1 MDTSNDSR
9 GVSPSLTDNPNNPS
23 GPKNSDNGKRNRES
37 EKNVVSSKTSRN
49 GKSDLTRRDRVEE
62 TKKGSNGGGGGGGN
76 NDGSDEEFVDFIIG
90 SYHNKRR
97 ETIKDVS
104 SDDDEP
110 YEKVKITK
118 NIDTIEDLIEIG
130 GMYKP
135 GERKKYNINM
145 SALNKLI
152 EPLTDLK
159 RMIGMPKL
167 KKAILDQVIYFLQD
181 FEEKNTHMM
190 HTIIE
195 GPPGSGKTEVAKI
208 LAKIYAKLG
217 FLKKDKV
224 TSVRR
229 SDLIGQYLGQTA
241 VKTQKAI
248 DSAKGGVL
256 LIDEAYSLGNPEGR
270 DSYSK
275 ECIDTINQNLSEGKG
290 EFICIIV
297 GYKKALKES
306 FFAYNAGLERRFPF
320 RYSIDEYN
328 HIDLLNIFKKLLEDY
343 KWNLTSDEGKLDR
356 FFEDNRKI
364 FEFNGGDLETLIQ
377 CSKIAHSRRVF
388 MLDEEEKKKLTIDDL
403 NSGLKAMMENEEIA
417 KRKNGNGFDFVSHL
431 YN

>member
-1 MDTSNDSR
+1 MSN
-9 GVSPSLTDNPNNPS
+9 NNS
-23 GPKNSDNGKRNRES
+23 GNSGKDNGKRNRDN
-37 EKNVVSSKTSRN
+37 EKNIVSSKTSKN
-49 GKSDLTRRDRVEE
+49 NSTDSTRRD
-62 TKKGSNGGGGGGGN
+62 KYIKSGGGGDD
-76 NDGSDEEFVDFIIG
+76 DGSDEEFVDFVVG
-90 SYHNKRR
+90 SYHNKQRQR
-97 ETIKDVS
+97 SRWDQPPV
-104 SDDDEP
+104 DDTW
-110 YEKVKITK
+110 EKVKITK
-118 NIDTIEDLIEIG
+118 QIDTIDDLIELG
-130 GMYKP
+130 KMYKP
-135 GERKKYNINM
+135 EEKKKYNIDM
-145 SALNKLI
+145 VSLNKLVD
-152 EPLTDLK
+152 PLVDLK
-159 RMIGMPKL
+159 RMVGMPKL

-181 FEEKNTHMM
+181 FDEKNTHMM

-208 LAKIYAKLG
+208 LGKIYARLG

-241 VKTQKAI
+241 IKTQKAI

-290 EFICIIV
+290 DFICIIV

-306 FFAYNAGLERRFPF
+306 FFAYNTGLERRFPF
-320 RYSIDEYN
+320 RYTIDEYN
-328 HIDLLNIFKKLLEDY
+328 HSDLMNIFKKLLVDY
-343 KWNLTSDEGKLDR
+343 KWEFVVEEKKLDK
-356 FFEDNRKI
+356 FFEENRKI

-388 MLDEEEKKKLTIDDL
+388 MLDDTEKKKLSIDDL
-403 NSGLKAMMENEEIA
+403 KSGLKTMMENEEVA
-417 KRKNGNGFDFVSHL
+417 NRKNKNEVDIIQHL

>member
-1 MDTSNDSR
+1 MSN
-9 GVSPSLTDNPNNPS
+9 NNS
-23 GPKNSDNGKRNRES
+23 GNSGKDNGKRNRDN
-37 EKNVVSSKTSRN
+37 EKNIVSSKTSKN
-49 GKSDLTRRDRVEE
+49 NSTDSTRRD
-62 TKKGSNGGGGGGGN
+62 KYIKSGGGGDD
-76 NDGSDEEFVDFIIG
+76 DGSDEEFVDFVVG
-90 SYHNKRR
+90 SYHNKQRQR
-97 ETIKDVS
+97 SRWDQPPV
-104 SDDDEP
+104 DDTW
-110 YEKVKITK
+110 EKVKITK
-118 NIDTIEDLIEIG
+118 QIDTIDDLIELG
-130 GMYKP
+130 KMYKP
-135 GERKKYNINM
+135 EEKKKYNIDM
-145 SALNKLI
+145 VSLNKLVD
-152 EPLTDLK
+152 PLVDLK
-159 RMIGMPKL
+159 RMVGMPKL

-181 FEEKNTHMM
+181 FDEKNTHMM

-208 LAKIYAKLG
+208 LGKIYARLG

-241 VKTQKAI
+241 IKTQKAI

-290 EFICIIV
+290 DFICIIV

-320 RYSIDEYN
+320 RYTIDEYN
-328 HIDLLNIFKKLLEDY
+328 HSDLMNIFKKLLVDY
-343 KWNLTSDEGKLDR
+343 KWEFVVEEKKLDK
-356 FFEDNRKI
+356 FFEENRKI

-377 CSKIAHSRRVF
+377 CSKISHSRRVF
-388 MLDEEEKKKLTIDDL
+388 TMDEENKKKLTIDDL
-403 NSGLKAMMENEEIA
+403 NGGLKSMMENEEIA
-417 KRKNGNGFDFVSHL
+417 KRKDGGIDIISHL

>member
-1 MDTSNDSR
+1 M
-9 GVSPSLTDNPNNPS
+9 PSDPSKNPDNS
-23 GPKNSDNGKRNRES
+23 GKRSRDND
-37 EKNVVSSKTSRN
+37 KTIVSSKTTRN
-49 GKSDLTRRDRVEE
+49 GKIDSTRRDKIVV
-62 TKKGSNGGGGGGGN
+62 KNGGSSDDDN
-76 NDGSDEEFVDFIIG
+76 SDEEFVDFIIG
-90 SYHNKRR
+90 TYHNKKR
-97 ETIKDVS
+97 EQNTN
-104 SDDDEP
+104 SDLSDSDEP
-110 YEKVKITK
+110 WEKVKITK
-118 NIDTIEDLIEIG
+118 NIETLDDLIDLG
-130 GMYKP
+130 KLYKH
-135 GERKKYNINM
+135 GERKKYNIDM
-145 SALNKLI
+145 VALSKLV

-167 KKAILDQVIYFLQD
+167 KKAILDQVIYFLQN

-208 LAKIYAKLG
+208 MGRIYARLG

-224 TSVRR
+224 SSVRR

-241 VKTQKAI
+241 AKTQKAI
-248 DSAKGGVL
+248 DNAKGGVL

-297 GYKKALKES
+297 GYKKALKDS
-306 FFAYNAGLERRFPF
+306 FFAYNPGLERRFPF
-320 RYSIDEYN
+320 RYTIDEYN
-328 HIDLLNIFKKLLEDY
+328 HVDLLNIFKKLLEDY
-343 KWNLTSDEGKLDR
+343 KWDLNCEENKLVG
-356 FFEDNRKI
+356 FFEENRKI

-388 MLDEEEKKKLTIDDL
+388 MLDEEEKKKLTIEDL
-403 NSGLKAMMENEEIA
+403 KAGLKSMMDNEDIA
-417 KRKNGNGFDFVSHL
+417 KRKDGNSFDIVSHL

>member
-1 MDTSNDSR
+1 M
-9 GVSPSLTDNPNNPS
+9 PSDPSKNPDNS
-23 GPKNSDNGKRNRES
+23 GKRSRNND
-37 EKNVVSSKTSRN
+37 KTIISSKTTKN
-49 GKSDLTRRDRVEE
+49 GKSDSTRRDQII
-62 TKKGSNGGGGGGGN
+62 KNGGSSDD
-76 NDGSDEEFVDFIIG
+76 NDSDEEFVDFIIG
-90 SYHNKRR
+90 TYHNKKR
-97 ETIKDVS
+97 EQNNN
-104 SDDDEP
+104 SDLSDSDEP
-110 YEKVKITK
+110 WENVKITK
-118 NIDTIEDLIEIG
+118 NIETLDDLIDLGKI
-130 GMYKP
+130 YNSK
-135 GERKKYNINM
+135 ERKKYNIDM
-145 SALNKLI
+145 VALNKLV

-167 KKAILDQVIYFLQD
+167 KKSILDQVIYFLQN

-208 LAKIYAKLG
+208 MGRIYARLG

-224 TSVRR
+224 SSVRR

-241 VKTQKAI
+241 AKTQKAI
-248 DSAKGGVL
+248 DNAKGGVL

-297 GYKKALKES
+297 GYKKALKDS
-306 FFAYNAGLERRFPF
+306 FFAYNSGLERRFPF
-320 RYSIDEYN
+320 RYTIDEYN
-328 HIDLLNIFKKLLEDY
+328 HVDLLNIFKKLLEDY
-343 KWNLTSDEGKLDR
+343 KWDLNCEEKKLDG
-356 FFEDNRKI
+356 FFEENRKI

-388 MLDEEEKKKLTIDDL
+388 ILDEEEKKKLTIEDL
-403 NSGLKAMMENEEIA
+403 KAGLKSMMDNEDIA
-417 KRKNGNGFDFVSHL
+417 KRKDGNSFDIVSHL

>member
-1 MDTSNDSR
+1 M
-9 GVSPSLTDNPNNPS
+9 PSDPSKNPDNS
-23 GPKNSDNGKRNRES
+23 GKRSRNND
-37 EKNVVSSKTSRN
+37 KTIISSKTTKN
-49 GKSDLTRRDRVEE
+49 GKSDSTRRDQII
-62 TKKGSNGGGGGGGN
+62 KNGGSSDD
-76 NDGSDEEFVDFIIG
+76 NDSDEEFVDFIIG
-90 SYHNKRR
+90 TYHNKKR
-97 ETIKDVS
+97 EQNNN
-104 SDDDEP
+104 SDLSDSDEP
-110 YEKVKITK
+110 WENVKITK
-118 NIDTIEDLIEIG
+118 NIETLDDLIDLGKI
-130 GMYKP
+130 YNSK
-135 GERKKYNINM
+135 ERKKYNIDM
-145 SALNKLI
+145 VALSKLV

-167 KKAILDQVIYFLQD
+167 KKSILDQVIYFLQN

-208 LAKIYAKLG
+208 MGRIYARLG

-224 TSVRR
+224 SSVRR

-241 VKTQKAI
+241 AKTQKAI
-248 DSAKGGVL
+248 DNAKGGVL

-297 GYKKALKES
+297 GYKKALKDS
-306 FFAYNAGLERRFPF
+306 FFAYNSGLERRFPF
-320 RYSIDEYN
+320 RYTIDEYN
-328 HIDLLNIFKKLLEDY
+328 HVDLLNIFKKLLEDY
-343 KWNLTSDEGKLDR
+343 KWELNCEEKKLDG
-356 FFEDNRKI
+356 FFEENRKI

-388 MLDEEEKKKLTIDDL
+388 MLDEEEKKKLTIEDL
-403 NSGLKAMMENEEIA
+403 KAGLKSMMDNEDIA
-417 KRKNGNGFDFVSHL
+417 KRKDGNSFDIVSHL

>member
-1 MDTSNDSR
+1 MSNSGKDS
-9 GVSPSLTDNPNNPS
+9 
-23 GPKNSDNGKRNRES
+23 GKRNRES
-37 EKNVVSSKTSRN
+37 EKNIVSSKTTKN
-49 GKSDLTRRDRVEE
+49 GNNDSTRRD
-62 TKKGSNGGGGGGGN
+62 KYIKPASGGGGN
-76 NDGSDEEFVDFIIG
+76 DDGSDEEFVDFIIG
-90 SYHNKRR
+90 SYNHKQR
-97 ETIKDVS
+97 EKSRWDQGPE
-104 SDDDEP
+104 DDTW
-110 YEKVKITK
+110 EKVKINK
-118 NIDTIEDLIEIG
+118 NIETIDDLIELG
-130 GMYKP
+130 ELYKP
-135 GERKKYNINM
+135 GEKKKYNIDIV
-145 SALNKLI
+145 ALNKLI
-152 EPLTDLK
+152 DPLTELK

-181 FEEKNTHMM
+181 FEEKNNHMM

-208 LAKIYAKLG
+208 LAKIYARLG

-241 VKTQKAI
+241 IKTQKAI

-275 ECIDTINQNLSEGKG
+275 ECIDTINQNLSEGKT

-306 FFAYNAGLERRFPF
+306 FFSYNAGLERRFPF
-320 RYSIDEYN
+320 RYTIDEYN
-328 HIDLLNIFKKLLEDY
+328 HCDLMNIFKKLLVDY
-343 KWNLTSDEGKLDR
+343 KWEVVAEEKKLEK
-356 FFEDNRKI
+356 FFEENRKI

-377 CSKIAHSRRVF
+377 CSKISHSRRVF
-388 MLDEEEKKKLTIDDL
+388 TLEDNVKKKLTIDDL
-403 NSGLKAMMENEEIA
+403 KGGLKSMMENEDIA
-417 KRKNGNGFDFVSHL
+417 NRKNKSEIDLIGHL

>member
-1 MDTSNDSR
+1 MSN
-9 GVSPSLTDNPNNPS
+9 NNS
-23 GPKNSDNGKRNRES
+23 GNSGKDNGKRNRDN
-37 EKNVVSSKTSRN
+37 EKNIISSKTSKN
-49 GKSDLTRRDRVEE
+49 NSTDSTRRD
-62 TKKGSNGGGGGGGN
+62 KYIKSGGGGDD
-76 NDGSDEEFVDFIIG
+76 DGSDEEFVDFVVG
-90 SYHNKRR
+90 SYHNKQRQR
-97 ETIKDVS
+97 SRWDQPPV
-104 SDDDEP
+104 DDTW
-110 YEKVKITK
+110 EKVKITK
-118 NIDTIEDLIEIG
+118 QIDTIDDLIELG
-130 GMYKP
+130 QMYKP
-135 GERKKYNINM
+135 EEKKKYNIDM
-145 SALNKLI
+145 VSLNKLVD
-152 EPLTDLK
+152 PLVDLK
-159 RMIGMPKL
+159 RMVGMPKL

-181 FEEKNTHMM
+181 FDEKNTHMM

-208 LAKIYAKLG
+208 LGKIYARLG

-241 VKTQKAI
+241 IKTQKAI

-290 EFICIIV
+290 DFICIIV

-320 RYSIDEYN
+320 RYTIDEYN
-328 HIDLLNIFKKLLEDY
+328 HSDLMNIFKKLLVDY
-343 KWNLTSDEGKLDR
+343 KWEFVVEEKKLDK
-356 FFEDNRKI
+356 FFEENRKI

-388 MLDEEEKKKLTIDDL
+388 MLDETEKKKLSIDDL
-403 NSGLKAMMENEEIA
+403 KSGLKTMMENEEVA
-417 KRKNGNGFDFVSHL
+417 NRKNKNEVDIIQHL

>member
-1 MDTSNDSR
+1 M
-9 GVSPSLTDNPNNPS
+9 PQKNPNEN
-23 GPKNSDNGKRNRES
+23 NS
-37 EKNVVSSKTSRN
+37 EKRSRDSEKTVVSSKTSRN
-49 GKSDLTRRDRVEE
+49 GKNDQIRRDKIE
-62 TKKGSNGGGGGGGN
+62 TSPGGGGGN
-76 NDGSDEEFVDFIIG
+76 NSDEEFVDFIIG
-90 SYHNKRR
+90 SYHNKKR
-97 ETIKDVS
+97 EKTQDNFS
-104 SDDDEP
+104 ECDDSW
-110 YEKVKITK
+110 EKVKITK
-118 NIDTIEDLIEIG
+118 EINTIEDLIELG
-130 GMYKP
+130 NLYKP
-135 GERKKYNINM
+135 GEKKKYNIDVV
-145 SALNKLI
+145 ALNKLVD
-152 EPLTDLK
+152 PLTELK

-208 LAKIYAKLG
+208 LAKIYARLG
-217 FLKKDKV
+217 FLKKDRV
-224 TSVRR
+224 HSVRR

-241 VKTQKAI
+241 IKTQKAI

-290 EFICIIV
+290 DFICIIV
-297 GYKKALKES
+297 GYKKALKDS
-306 FFAYNAGLERRFPF
+306 FFSYNPGLERRFPF
-320 RYSIDEYN
+320 RYTIDEYN
-328 HIDLLNIFKKLLEDY
+328 HEDLMNIFKKLLIDY
-343 KWNLTSDEGKLDR
+343 KWEFNIEEKKLLG

-377 CSKIAHSRRVF
+377 CAKIAHSRRVF
-388 MLDEEEKKKLTIDDL
+388 CLDSDEKKKLSLEDL
-403 NSGLKAMMENEEIA
+403 NSGLKSMMENEEVA
-417 KRKNGNGFDFVSHL
+417 KRKDGSAFDIISHL

>member
-1 MDTSNDSR
+1 MSNS
-9 GVSPSLTDNPNNPS
+9 GNNS
-23 GPKNSDNGKRNRES
+23 GKRNREN
-37 EKNVVSSKTSRN
+37 EKNIVSSKTTKNNNKDSTRTEKIT
-49 GKSDLTRRDRVEE
+49 KS
-62 TKKGSNGGGGGGGN
+62 GGGGGN
-76 NDGSDEEFVDFIIG
+76 DDGSDEEFVDFIVG
-90 SYHNKRR
+90 SYHNKQRQR
-97 ETIKDVS
+97 SRWDQAP
-104 SDDDEP
+104 DDGTW
-110 YEKVKITK
+110 EKVKINKQIET
-118 NIDTIEDLIEIG
+118 IDDLIELG
-130 GMYKP
+130 GIYKP
-135 GERKKYNINM
+135 GEKKKYNIDM
-145 SALNKLI
+145 ISLNKLI

-181 FEEKNTHMM
+181 FEEKNNHMM

-224 TSVRR
+224 TAVRR

-241 VKTQKAI
+241 IKTQKAI

-275 ECIDTINQNLSEGKG
+275 ECIDTINQNLSEGKSD
-290 EFICIIV
+290 FICIIV

-306 FFAYNAGLERRFPF
+306 FFSYNAGLERRFPF
-320 RYSIDEYN
+320 RYTIDEYDHN
-328 HIDLLNIFKKLLEDY
+328 DLMNIFKKLLVDY
-343 KWNLTSDEGKLDR
+343 KWDLNTEEKKLEK
-356 FFEDNRKI
+356 FFEENRKI

-377 CSKIAHSRRVF
+377 CSKISHSRRVF
-388 MLDEEEKKKLTIDDL
+388 TLDENEKKKLTIDDL
-403 NSGLKAMMENEEIA
+403 KAGLKSMMENEEVA
-417 KRKNGNGFDFVSHL
+417 NRKNKNEIDIIQHL

>member
-1 MDTSNDSR
+1 MSN
-9 GVSPSLTDNPNNPS
+9 NNS
-23 GPKNSDNGKRNRES
+23 GNSGKDNGKRNRDN
-37 EKNVVSSKTSRN
+37 EKNIVSSKTSKN
-49 GKSDLTRRDRVEE
+49 NSTDSTRRD
-62 TKKGSNGGGGGGGN
+62 KYIKSGGGGDD
-76 NDGSDEEFVDFIIG
+76 DGSDEEFVDFVVG
-90 SYHNKRR
+90 SYHNKQRQR
-97 ETIKDVS
+97 SRWDQPPV
-104 SDDDEP
+104 DDTW
-110 YEKVKITK
+110 EKVKITK
-118 NIDTIEDLIEIG
+118 QIDTIDDLIELG
-130 GMYKP
+130 KMYKP
-135 GERKKYNINM
+135 EEKKKYNIDM
-145 SALNKLI
+145 VSLNKLVD
-152 EPLTDLK
+152 PLVDLK
-159 RMIGMPKL
+159 RMVGMPKL

-181 FEEKNTHMM
+181 FDEKNTHMM

-208 LAKIYAKLG
+208 LGKIYARLG

-241 VKTQKAI
+241 IKTQKAI

-290 EFICIIV
+290 DFICIIV

-320 RYSIDEYN
+320 RYTIDEYN
-328 HIDLLNIFKKLLEDY
+328 HSDLMNIFKKLLVDY
-343 KWNLTSDEGKLDR
+343 KWEFVVEEKKLDK
-356 FFEDNRKI
+356 FFEENRKI

-388 MLDEEEKKKLTIDDL
+388 MLDDTEKKKLSIDDL
-403 NSGLKAMMENEEIA
+403 KSGLKTMMENEEVA
-417 KRKNGNGFDFVSHL
+417 NRKNKNEVDIIQHL

>member
-1 MDTSNDSR
+1 MSN
-9 GVSPSLTDNPNNPS
+9 NNS
-23 GPKNSDNGKRNRES
+23 GNSGKDNGKRNRDN
-37 EKNVVSSKTSRN
+37 EKNIVSSKTSKN
-49 GKSDLTRRDRVEE
+49 NSTDSTRRD
-62 TKKGSNGGGGGGGN
+62 KYIKSGGGGDD
-76 NDGSDEEFVDFIIG
+76 DGSDEEFVDFVVG
-90 SYHNKRR
+90 SYHNKQRQR
-97 ETIKDVS
+97 SRWDQPPV
-104 SDDDEP
+104 DDTW
-110 YEKVKITK
+110 EKVKITK
-118 NIDTIEDLIEIG
+118 QIDTIDDLIELG
-130 GMYKP
+130 QMYKP
-135 GERKKYNINM
+135 EEKKKYNIDM
-145 SALNKLI
+145 VSLNKLVD
-152 EPLTDLK
+152 PLVDLK
-159 RMIGMPKL
+159 RMVGMPKL

-181 FEEKNTHMM
+181 FDEKNTHMM

-208 LAKIYAKLG
+208 LGKIYARLG

-241 VKTQKAI
+241 IKTQKAI

-290 EFICIIV
+290 DFICIIV

-320 RYSIDEYN
+320 RYTIDEYN
-328 HIDLLNIFKKLLEDY
+328 HSDLMNIFKKLLVDY
-343 KWNLTSDEGKLDR
+343 KWEFVVEEKKLDK
-356 FFEDNRKI
+356 FFEENRKI

-388 MLDEEEKKKLTIDDL
+388 MLDETEKKKLSIDDL
-403 NSGLKAMMENEEIA
+403 KSGLKTMMENEEVA
-417 KRKNGNGFDFVSHL
+417 NRKNKSEIDIISHL